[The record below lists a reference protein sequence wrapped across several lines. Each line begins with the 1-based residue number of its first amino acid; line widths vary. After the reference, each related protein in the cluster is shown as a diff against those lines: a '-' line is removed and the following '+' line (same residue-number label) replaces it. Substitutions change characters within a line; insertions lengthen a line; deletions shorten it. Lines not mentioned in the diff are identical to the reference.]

1 MNGKSLID
9 PGNLQAWTLA
19 AFVLALLA
27 LVAAIGGIYRT
38 NTVAVATQVQLLSLN
53 KKVEGQAKAN
63 GAAAVAASP
72 AAATAQLGA
81 PAAAPAATK

>member
-27 LVAAIGGIYRT
+27 MVAAMGGIYRT
-38 NTVAVATQVQLLSLN
+38 NKVAVATQVQLLALN
-53 KKVEGQAKAN
+53 KKFEAQAK
-63 GAAAVAASP
+63 P
-72 AAATAQLGA
+72 GA
-81 PAAAPAATK
+81 PAPVAPAPLAAPAPTK